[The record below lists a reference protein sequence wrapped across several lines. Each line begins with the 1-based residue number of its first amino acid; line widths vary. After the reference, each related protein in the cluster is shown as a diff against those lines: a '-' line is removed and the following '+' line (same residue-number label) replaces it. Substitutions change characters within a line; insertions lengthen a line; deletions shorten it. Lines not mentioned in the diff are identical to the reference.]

1 MEGSQDVVRI
11 QEKTNNT
18 WTRRCGHIYVNE
30 LNTFF
35 ARFEQN
41 NFSVEQNEVMHT
53 IRNRKDE
60 QVVIRQEAVMRE
72 LKRIRISKAT
82 GPDAVPAKALKC
94 CAEMLVLVLTQ
105 LFQDSIT
112 QGEVPQIW
120 KLTKIKPIRFLKFI
134 FQNFLMIL
142 DLLFSHL
149 MLLNVLKI
157 L

>member
-1 MEGSQDVVRI
+1 MV
-11 QEKTNNT
+11 T
-18 WTRRCGHIYVNE
+18 YVNE

-35 ARFEQN
+35 ARFQQN

-53 IRNRKDE
+53 IRNRRDE